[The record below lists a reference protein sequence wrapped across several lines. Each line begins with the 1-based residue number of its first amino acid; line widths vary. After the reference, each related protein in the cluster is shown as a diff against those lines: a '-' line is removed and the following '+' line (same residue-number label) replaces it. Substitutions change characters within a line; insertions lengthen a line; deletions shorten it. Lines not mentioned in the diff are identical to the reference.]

1 MLLFS
6 VALVPVVNA
15 QTENDYSVTEEVAFE
30 HANAQIINFIADGGE
45 FEGWKGA
52 FIYPTPL
59 ELYDP
64 NGQKLYYQFSVYKN
78 NSLIGRVDVGANKTL
93 GQSIQVI
100 ELTPVLYN
108 TTEAVNKSIETARNE
123 YPNGEIKSTEMVV
136 YCYPSIGAMTVIED
150 RASRDEHRI
159 FVDAYTLEVIPDRPA
174 TETESGIWSIFDRR
188 LQNGL
193 EENLKSWQASDQLS
207 KSVEQEVADKGICI
221 SVPVTLDDYLNSE
234 ATNVNY
240 ENYTYFFGLYSMG
253 NTVISRYGKLPVL
266 ETEAQKENW
275 NSSLEDLSNRIK
287 DKVASKYMYPH
298 GEVMSCGISGRG
310 YFVILFKYGSVD
322 EPLMD
327 EIYTLI
333 DDSAKKMGVQD
344 IPVEFGYGTYWE
356 EIYLEGINRWFCY
369 GDSTENLSKSNIDTL
384 EDSMEHRPTMPSLK
398 TIAAYGII
406 PLLKDPNEINLWQE
420 KLYMIDDHIQEKIAP
435 YMERGQ
441 IITYGARI
449 RLEIEVNETLS
460 PEEKNTI
467 AKEVYRIIDEEARKQ
482 NITDVPVVFMSTSE
496 KEAMTES
503 NNSDNSDSESDTD
516 DKPSKNNSIPGFGL
530 LGSLTCLYG
539 GWKLRKSNSLSEKS
553 CCSDDIHAHA
563 KCGIAYID

>member
-1 MLLFS
+1 MLLLA
-6 VALVPVVNA
+6 VALVPAVNA
-15 QTENDYSVTEEVAFE
+15 QNENNYSVTEEVAFE

-52 FIYPTPL
+52 SVDPTPL

-100 ELTPVLYN
+100 ELSPVLYN
-108 TTEAVNKSIETARNE
+108 TNEALKKSIETARNE
-123 YPNGEIKSTEMVV
+123 YHDGEIKSTEMVV
-136 YCYPSIGAMTVIED
+136 YSYPGIGAMTVIKD

-159 FVDAYTLEVIPDRPA
+159 FVDANTLEVIPDRPA

-188 LQNGL
+188 LQNGV
-193 EENLKSWQASDQLS
+193 EMNLKSWQASDQLV

-240 ENYTYFFGLYSMG
+240 EYYNYFFGLYSMG

-266 ETEAQKENW
+266 ETEEQKENW
-275 NSSLEDLSNRIK
+275 NSTLEDLSNRIK
-287 DKVASKYMYPH
+287 NKVASKYMYPH
-298 GEVMSCGISGRG
+298 GEVMSCGINGRG

-322 EPLMD
+322 KPLMD
-327 EIYTLI
+327 EIYNLI
-333 DDSAKKMGVQD
+333 DDSTKKMGIHD

-356 EIYLEGINRWFCY
+356 EINLEGINRWYWF
-369 GDSTENLSKSNIDTL
+369 GESTENLSKSNIDTL
-384 EDSMEHRPTMPSLK
+384 EDVMKHRPTMPSQK

-420 KLYMIDDHIQEKIAP
+420 KLYTIDGHIQEKIAP
-435 YMERGQ
+435 YIERGQ

-482 NITDVPVVFMSTSE
+482 NITDVPVVFMSTPE
-496 KEAMTES
+496 KETMIES
-503 NNSDNSDSESDTD
+503 NNSENSDSESDTD
-516 DKPSKNNSIPGFGL
+516 GKPSKNNSTPGFGL
-530 LGSLTCLYG
+530 LVSLTCLYG
-539 GWKLRKSNSLSEKS
+539 GWKLRKSR
-553 CCSDDIHAHA
+553 
-563 KCGIAYID
+563 

>member
-1 MLLFS
+1 MIRKKIGTKGLLLA
-6 VALVPVVNA
+6 VLLLAGALVPAVNS
-15 QTENDYSVTEEVAFE
+15 QNESDYSVTEEVAFE
-30 HANAQIINFIADGGE
+30 HANAQIINFISNGGE
-45 FEGWKGA
+45 FEEWKGA
-52 FIYPTPL
+52 SVDPTPL

-78 NSLIGRVDVGANKTL
+78 NSFIGRVNVGANKTL
-93 GQSIQVI
+93 GQSIQLI
-100 ELTPVLYN
+100 ELTPALYN
-108 TTEAVNKSIETARNE
+108 TTKAVEKSIETARKE
-123 YPNGEIKSTEMVV
+123 YPDGEIKSTELVV
-136 YCYPSIGAMTVIED
+136 YSYPSLGAMTVIKD
-150 RASRDEHRI
+150 RASGDEHRI

-188 LQNGL
+188 LQNGV
-193 EENLKSWQASDQLS
+193 EGNLKSWQASDQLAT
-207 KSVEQEVADKGICI
+207 SVEQEVAGKGICI

-240 ENYTYFFGLYSMG
+240 ESYTYFSGLYSMG

-266 ETEAQKENW
+266 ETEEQKENW
-275 NSSLEDLSNRIK
+275 NSTLEELNNRIK

-298 GEVMSCGISGRG
+298 GEVMSCGINPGG

-333 DDSAKKMGVQD
+333 DDSAKKLGIRD

-356 EIYLEGINRWFCY
+356 QIYLEGINRWYWF
-369 GDSTENLSKSNIDTL
+369 GESTENLSKSNIDTL
-384 EDSMEHRPTMPSLK
+384 EEVMEHRPTMPPHK

-420 KLYMIDDHIQEKIAP
+420 KLYKVADEIQKKITP
-435 YMERGQ
+435 YMEKGQ

-460 PEEKNTI
+460 SEEKKTI
-467 AKEVYRIIDEEARKQ
+467 VKEVYRIIDEEARKE
-482 NITDVPVVFMSTSE
+482 NITDVPVVFISTSE
-496 KEAMTES
+496 KEEKAISKPMTKL
-503 NNSDNSDSESDTD
+503 NNSDNSDSRSDTG
-516 DKPSKNNSIPGFGL
+516 SKSSQNKSTPGFEL
-530 LGSLTCLYG
+530 LGSLACLYM
-539 GWKLRKSNSLSEKS
+539 GWKLRRKE
-553 CCSDDIHAHA
+553 
-563 KCGIAYID
+563 

>member
-1 MLLFS
+1 MIRNKIGTKRLLLAMLLLA
-6 VALVPVVNA
+6 VALVPAVNA
-15 QTENDYSVTEEVAFE
+15 QNEKNYSVAEEVAFE
-30 HANAQIINFIADGGE
+30 HVNAQIINFIAEGGE
-45 FEGWKGA
+45 FAGWKGA
-52 FIYPTPL
+52 SVDPTPL

-78 NSLIGRVDVGANKTL
+78 KSLIGRVDVGANKTL

-100 ELTPVLYN
+100 ELTPVMCN
-108 TTEAVNKSIETARNE
+108 ITEAVNKSIETARNE
-123 YPNGEIKSTEMVV
+123 YPNGEIKATEMVV
-136 YCYPSIGAMTVIED
+136 YCYPSIGAMTIIKD
-150 RASRDEHRI
+150 RASGNEHRI
-159 FVDAYTLEVIPDRPA
+159 FVDANTLEVIPDKPA

-188 LQNGL
+188 LQNGVD
-193 EENLKSWQASDQLS
+193 ENLKSWQASDQFV

-221 SVPVTLDDYLNSE
+221 SVPVKLDDYLNLE

-240 ENYTYFFGLYSMG
+240 EYYTYFFGLYSMG
-253 NTVISRYGKLPVL
+253 NTVISRYVKLPVL

-298 GEVMSCGISGRG
+298 GEVMSCGNNSRG
-310 YFVILFKYGSVD
+310 YFVILFKYGRVD

-333 DDSAKKMGVQD
+333 DDSAKKMGIRD

-356 EIYLEGINRWFCY
+356 VINLVGINSWFWY
-369 GDSTENLSKSNIDTL
+369 GNSTENLSKSNIDVL
-384 EDSMEHRPTMPSLK
+384 EDSMEHKPTMPPHK

-420 KLYMIDDHIQEKIAP
+420 KLNTVDDHIQEKIAP

-441 IITYGARI
+441 IINYGARI
-449 RLEIEVNETLS
+449 RLEIEVNETLP
-460 PEEKNTI
+460 PEEKKTI

-482 NITDVPVVFMSTSE
+482 NIIDVPVIFIPTSE
-496 KEAMTES
+496 KEAMTEPNDS
-503 NNSDNSDSESDTD
+503 NNSDFESDTD
-516 DKPSKNNSIPGFGL
+516 DKPSKNDSVPGFGL

-539 GWKLRKSNSLSEKS
+539 GWKLRRK
-553 CCSDDIHAHA
+553 
-563 KCGIAYID
+563 